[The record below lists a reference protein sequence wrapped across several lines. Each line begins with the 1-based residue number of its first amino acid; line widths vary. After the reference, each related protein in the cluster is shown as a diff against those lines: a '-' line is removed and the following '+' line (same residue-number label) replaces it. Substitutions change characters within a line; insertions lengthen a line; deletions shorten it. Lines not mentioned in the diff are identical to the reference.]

1 MNTNIVRTLTA
12 VVTVVIGAISS
23 IGSCITDA
31 AGVTVCTAAWLTPQ
45 MAGIAIM
52 VLGAAHIA
60 LKLLSGWEGLVN
72 KTVPVVSAEK
82 AGPGT
87 VTATQ
92 VSSTK

>member
-1 MNTNIVRTLTA
+1 
-12 VVTVVIGAISS
+12 
-23 IGSCITDA
+23 
-31 AGVTVCTAAWLTPQ
+31 

-72 KTVPVVSAEK
+72 KTVPVVAAEK

-92 VSSTK
+92 VSSAK